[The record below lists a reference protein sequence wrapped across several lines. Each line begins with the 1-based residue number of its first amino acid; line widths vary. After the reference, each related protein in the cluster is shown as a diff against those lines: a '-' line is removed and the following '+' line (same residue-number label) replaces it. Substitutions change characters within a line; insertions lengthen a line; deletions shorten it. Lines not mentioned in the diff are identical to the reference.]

1 MQTEIYVSEDAKAL
15 LQEIAQPTT
24 IAAEV
29 AAPVVE
35 IVAEPI
41 APQAT
46 AAAPVATER
55 KPMTTKA
62 KRGVCKTLVNV
73 FDMAQEM
80 FFTNAADKK
89 LTKRLAENGR
99 NENYLLELVS
109 REANGEKDFDE
120 DERNILKLFKK
131 FQRYTDRVPFD
142 EDTKEEIIDS
152 LVDYMDEKGI
162 GFSPEMALMVNI
174 VGSLTTNFVALKM
187 L

>member
-1 MQTEIYVSEDAKAL
+1 MQTEIYLSEDAKAL
-15 LQEIAQPTT
+15 LSESSQPTT
-24 IAAEV
+24 TAAEV
-29 AAPVVE
+29 APPVVE
-35 IVAEPI
+35 VVAAEPI
-41 APQAT
+41 VTPQ
-46 AAAPVATER
+46 AAPVAEQR

-62 KRGVCKTLVNV
+62 KRSVCKTLVNV

-109 REANGEKDFDE
+109 REANGETDFDQ

-131 FQRYTDRVPFD
+131 FQRYTDKVPFD
-142 EDTKEEIIDS
+142 EETKDEIVDS
-152 LVDYMDEKGI
+152 LVEYMDEKGI
-162 GFSPEMALMVNI
+162 GFSPEMALLVNI